1 MFPKNV
7 KEQYS
12 ILTKGECDIFFHLT
26 RYISSFECIKSYNVN
41 GYITDTKINENE
53 NNEKSEIEFNL
64 LYKAPYGDYMIPY
77 KETEIHIIYDYNNTI
92 VGTRQVPK
100 YLEFINISNDS
111 KNILEDFV
119 EDARLFC
126 KKPEK
131 PPVKSNFTKIY
142 QFDTGKGRW
151 SLLSKLKKRDL
162 DSIYLNE
169 NEVNTIEQDID
180 KFIDS
185 EETYE
190 KFGIPYKR
198 NYLFYGIPGTG
209 KTSLLFSLA
218 SKYNMSLAIVNFGPV
233 IDDSLFMNIVH
244 SMPENSL
251 FILEDIDGL
260 FIDRSQGSSNKSMVS
275 FSGILNTLD
284 GVGRKNKLI
293 TFMTTNHTDRLDPAI
308 LRPGRVDYKIEF
320 TYATTHQISQMY
332 DVFIGKSEYK
342 KQFMKSVKSLQLT
355 TCMLQKFLFDNRDID
370 NINTKIEE
378 LEESCNF
385 YKTNNK
391 TMYT

>member
-1 MFPKNV
+1 MFPKNL

-12 ILTKGECDIFFHLT
+12 ILIKYECDVFFHLT

-41 GYITDTKINENE
+41 SYITDTKIDENE
-53 NNEKSEIEFNL
+53 KDEKAEIQFNL

-77 KETEIHIIYDYNNTI
+77 KDTEIHVIYNYNNTI
-92 VGTRQVPK
+92 IGTRNVAK
-100 YLEFINISNDS
+100 YYEYINISNDN
-111 KNILEDFV
+111 KQILEDFV

-126 KKPEK
+126 KRPEK
-131 PPVKSNFTKIY
+131 PPMKSNFTKIY
-142 QFDTGKGRW
+142 QFDTCKNRW

-162 DSIYLNE
+162 ESIYLND
-169 NEVNTIEQDID
+169 NEVNKIEQDID

-185 EETYE
+185 EEIYE

-260 FIDRSQGSSNKSMVS
+260 FVDRSQGSSNKSMVS

-284 GVGRKNKLI
+284 GIGRKNKLI
-293 TFMTTNHTDRLDPAI
+293 TFMTTNHTDRLDPAL
-308 LRPGRVDYKIEF
+308 LRPGRVDYRLEF
-320 TYATTHQISQMY
+320 TYSTINQISKMY
-332 DVFIGKSEYK
+332 DAFINKIEYK
-342 KQFMKSVKSLQLT
+342 KQFMKNVKSLELT
-355 TCMLQKFLFDNRDID
+355 TCMLQKFLFDNKDIE
-370 NINTKIEE
+370 NINDKIED
-378 LEESCNF
+378 LRDLCNF
-385 YKTNNK
+385 YKSTNKN
-391 TMYT
+391 MYS

>member
-1 MFPKNV
+1 MFPKNL

-12 ILTKGECDIFFHLT
+12 ILVKGECDIFFHLT

-53 NNEKSEIEFNL
+53 NNEKAEIEYNL

-77 KETEIHIIYDYNNTI
+77 KKTHIHVIYDYNNTI

-100 YLEFINISNDS
+100 YLEFINISNDD
-111 KNILEDFV
+111 KNILEEFV

-142 QFDTGKGRW
+142 QFDTCKNRW

-169 NEVNTIEQDID
+169 NQVKNIETDIN
-180 KFIDS
+180 KFMDA

-332 DVFIGKSEYK
+332 DTFIGKTDYK
-342 KQFMKSVKSLQLT
+342 KQFMKNVKSLELT
-355 TCMLQKFLFDNRDID
+355 TCMLQKFLFDNRDIN
-370 NINTKIEE
+370 NINDKINE
-378 LEESCNF
+378 LEELCNF
-385 YKTNNK
+385 YKTSNK
-391 TMYT
+391 TMYS

>member
-100 YLEFINISNDS
+100 YLEFINISNDD

-169 NEVNTIEQDID
+169 NEVNIIEQDID

-293 TFMTTNHTDRLDPAI
+293 TFMTTNHTDRLDPAL

-332 DVFIGKSEYK
+332 DSFIGKSEFK

-370 NINTKIEE
+370 NINNKIEE

>member
-64 LYKAPYGDYMIPY
+64 LYKAPYGDYMIRY

-100 YLEFINISNDS
+100 YLEFINISNDD

-169 NEVNTIEQDID
+169 NEVNIIEQDID

-332 DVFIGKSEYK
+332 DAFIGKSEYK